1 MTKPGKI
8 LAVNDNDDDGDGI
21 PDFADGFDWDGITS
35 EDDRAAFD
43 DPNTPEHEPEEQFVP
58 VILVLPEGVNPS
70 VAKVKLTYSASDPA
84 NLSRSGEGTAEDP
97 YVYAPGAGAL
107 RLWTKDGSAARDK
120 ASLASGGDFVPNN
133 VELSW
138 SALPEGPTANTK
150 RLWLEAITPSTDL
163 GDQQI
168 TVALDPDGPGPGG
181 YVESDAVRVTTPNW
195 QVLQGDVDPATG
207 RGDVGSASTVLHPLY
222 GAAIPSN
229 PVPHITVTSFDVGN
243 VRNDGGDQLVAD
255 FRVVGAITFALA
267 DIAPEDGADLSTAVV
282 RVGVNSYTIPLRRV
296 DETPTLLRPYAR
308 SFEFAQILRGVPVVP
323 GGNAVRVECIDEVLG
338 NMGWA
343 ETTFAVAATNAP
355 DEENPPAQPPTRDFF
370 DTFLQSM
377 KLRVDFADFTSLAEA
392 AAAGPGAVRVDARN
406 APMDDPEPATSWA
419 QLDLPPDEAPV
430 IWAPD
435 GTLLVLEDVSDLNL
449 SSTELEHFTAYAIHP
464 DKGIGLV
471 LLHFEETAV
480 DTNEFVSQYVEV
492 SILLELIP
500 DPGQPDTIQAGV
512 RKTLWD
518 SQGTWHT
525 AVLTEDGP
533 DSMRFTGSG
542 LTIAIEALSGL
553 GAAYRDLLTVT
564 VTSTGQNINALKVG
578 AKETTAQSQVFE
590 TSSEFKASASVWRN
604 IWTEAWLGGP
614 WSATPSGSWDYS
626 SPGYYAP
633 LVMELMAP
641 AGLGPQLAVAFFD
654 DADHPL
660 MAIEGRQI
668 AGSRGFP
675 DVFAMVP
682 QLLGGLQTA
691 LTGQVA
697 ATPGPVKPKWVNRFD
712 GGQGTALQVSVVNA
726 AIRVFDMLIE
736 VAQARHAARFGADP
750 GSSYNPTYPSGDAN
764 DDPFVVFANYL
775 WDNFLSKYE
784 MATLEGRTAALH
796 LMTKRDWDGDGRIFG
811 GGYPGSATWVYARAL
826 NLRLDPRD
834 PPPPAPIPALKV
846 FPGARGPVVG
856 SNQLLGNW
864 IDTAGDLRA
873 DFFSQSQNLSQILH
887 FNNGMGWYTNGDE
900 PGMRTRFEGLL
911 PYLTRPVPNDADK
924 IGIARWLVKYGYVD
938 YLLQGSREWT
948 PQQIAGLKARIILI
962 PDVALAFYNGANL
975 DNRREWKEIIFTVRF
990 SRDIGR
996 PISPIK
1002 AWIGYEFASQ
1012 EGYSWHGIDA
1022 FSDIIATE
1030 AGRLFAE
1037 DLLRADS
1044 AITTKASVLARLTTH
1059 FQQARASL
1067 VAYLKTQS
1075 TRQVLQQALL
1085 TCLTQTDPKTGLFA
1099 PNVKNGGTLHP
1110 NAIIWKS
1117 TLSRMIL
1124 ENRSM
1129 WRNRQD
1135 EDAFVQALKTKLLE
1149 YHQVAFRGPAN
1160 ELLVAEEM
1168 ATLNQMIEVL
1178 MLYEDL

>member
-1 MTKPGKI
+1 MYVYRIGPRLMLSSYHVNWDGKAVTDLYTSDAPMLVNGPINTVTYPAYLEARLASASTGNELRWSESSSVETGFSILRSSSEYGDYDVVGWVGPKTTSYLDATAPTNEVNWYKVREEGPGGPLYSDPVSIARPPVSVTALMSALSESPGDFGAFRFTRDDWYPNYETAVRFTLGGEAAAGVDYELIGPDGQAIEDGVVTIPAKRDSVDVIVRAIADNVSELDERIVLTLTAGAADGYRLGFWAEATLTIDETPDLIDIDSDNTNGFDDPDRTPEEDRIEDDITKPGKI

-35 EDDRAAFD
+35 DDDRAAFD

-70 VAKVKLTYSASDPA
+70 VAKVKLTYSASDPKPYHVTE
-84 NLSRSGEGTAEDP
+84 NPDGLQRTGSGTAQDP
-97 YVYAPGAGAL
+97 YIYAAGPGDL

-120 ASLASGGDFVPNN
+120 ASLATGGDFVPSD

-138 SALPEGPTANTK
+138 SALPDGPTADTR
-150 RLWLEAITPSTDL
+150 RLWLEAIAPSTNL

-168 TVALDPDGPGPGG
+168 TVSLDPDGPGPGG

-207 RGDVGSASTVLHPLY
+207 RGAVGSGSTILHPLD

-255 FRVVGAITFALA
+255 LRVEGAITFALA

-308 SFEFAQILRGVPVVP
+308 GFEFAQTLRGVPVAP
-323 GGNAVRVECIDEVLG
+323 GGNAVRVESIDAVLG
-338 NMGWA
+338 NLGWA
-343 ETTFAVAATNAP
+343 ETTFAVDATNAP

-419 QLDLPPDEAPV
+419 QLDLPPDEPPV

-492 SILLELIP
+492 SILLESIP

-542 LTIAIEALSGL
+542 LSVDIEALSGL

-668 AGSRGFP
+668 AASRGFP

-682 QLLGGLQTA
+682 QLLGGLHTA
-691 LTGQVA
+691 LMGQVA
-697 ATPGPVKPKWVNRFD
+697 ATSDPVKPKWVNRFD
-712 GGQGTALQVSVVNA
+712 GGRGTALQVRVVNA

-736 VAQARHAARFGADP
+736 VAQARHTARFGADP
-750 GSSYNPTYPSGDAN
+750 GSSC
-764 DDPFVVFANYL
+764 
-775 WDNFLSKYE
+775 
-784 MATLEGRTAALH
+784 
-796 LMTKRDWDGDGRIFG
+796 
-811 GGYPGSATWVYARAL
+811 
-826 NLRLDPRD
+826 
-834 PPPPAPIPALKV
+834 
-846 FPGARGPVVG
+846 FPGTSGGP
-856 SNQLLGNW
+856 
-864 IDTAGDLRA
+864 
-873 DFFSQSQNLSQILH
+873 
-887 FNNGMGWYTNGDE
+887 
-900 PGMRTRFEGLL
+900 
-911 PYLTRPVPNDADK
+911 
-924 IGIARWLVKYGYVD
+924 
-938 YLLQGSREWT
+938 
-948 PQQIAGLKARIILI
+948 
-962 PDVALAFYNGANL
+962 
-975 DNRREWKEIIFTVRF
+975 
-990 SRDIGR
+990 
-996 PISPIK
+996 
-1002 AWIGYEFASQ
+1002 
-1012 EGYSWHGIDA
+1012 
-1022 FSDIIATE
+1022 
-1030 AGRLFAE
+1030 
-1037 DLLRADS
+1037 S
-1044 AITTKASVLARLTTH
+1044 A
-1059 FQQARASL
+1059 
-1067 VAYLKTQS
+1067 
-1075 TRQVLQQALL
+1075 
-1085 TCLTQTDPKTGLFA
+1085 P
-1099 PNVKNGGTLHP
+1099 
-1110 NAIIWKS
+1110 
-1117 TLSRMIL
+1117 
-1124 ENRSM
+1124 
-1129 WRNRQD
+1129 
-1135 EDAFVQALKTKLLE
+1135 
-1149 YHQVAFRGPAN
+1149 
-1160 ELLVAEEM
+1160 
-1168 ATLNQMIEVL
+1168 
-1178 MLYEDL
+1178 